1 MSALFAFANVNS
13 HEMWDYIACGVLFPI
28 PVVLAIFI
36 VVGISRAC
44 IKYQLKK
51 DAAIEQQEELKDVA
65 EDVAE
70 DENIDHPS

>member
-1 MSALFAFANVNS
+1 MGRITWESVGRGFLELWGLHTRS
-13 HEMWDYIACGVLFPI
+13 CGVLFPI
-28 PVVLAIFI
+28 PVVVAIFI

-65 EDVAE
+65 ED
-70 DENIDHPS
+70 ENTDQPS